1 MPAQA
6 RSLLTRRGSQTMRA
20 GNTPPCRMGRGL
32 GNVPRNLRPPRPASP
47 CIRKCS
53 PVPGK
58 RCGSRSISGI
68 PGTGSGSPLP
78 AGTGR
83 TWKTPSGS
91 LKTPAALPWCTRTI
105 SSTLFSPL
113 STPAWASRTSTLERQ
128 TILAVDLG
136 VNHGAVCSAMDAFG
150 NILGR
155 AFDPFYRERN
165 ALDGCIRAIRHVQK
179 KSGAGQE
186 ISAVYQR
193 LDGLKWNYVRQLAHW
208 VVQQARQRGA
218 YGIVLEYLGK
228 MKGRGGKK
236 DRIHHWC
243 KAAIRDLVKGM
254 AFRYG
259 IRVFL
264 VNPKNTSRLAYDGS
278 GEVCRDKDNFSLC
291 TFASGKRYASD
302 LSASYNIGARYFLRA
317 MQKANGI

>member
-1 MPAQA
+1 MSDGK
-6 RSLLTRRGSQTMRA
+6 RFRE
-20 GNTPPCRMGRGL
+20 
-32 GNVPRNLRPPRPASP
+32 RPPKFAASAA
-47 CIRKCS
+47 CISLYKEVFSRS
-53 PVPGK
+53 GK
-58 RCGSRSISGI
+58 EVRIRSISGI

-136 VNHGAVCSAMDAFG
+136 STTGRYALPWTPSGISWAGLRPVLPGAECPG
-150 NILGR
+150 WLYPGH
-155 AFDPFYRERN
+155 PPCPE
-165 ALDGCIRAIRHVQK
+165 

-218 YGIVLEYLGK
+218 YGMSWNTWGK
-228 MKGRGGKK
+228 
-236 DRIHHWC
+236 
-243 KAAIRDLVKGM
+243 
-254 AFRYG
+254 
-259 IRVFL
+259 
-264 VNPKNTSRLAYDGS
+264 
-278 GEVCRDKDNFSLC
+278 
-291 TFASGKRYASD
+291 
-302 LSASYNIGARYFLRA
+302 
-317 MQKANGI
+317 